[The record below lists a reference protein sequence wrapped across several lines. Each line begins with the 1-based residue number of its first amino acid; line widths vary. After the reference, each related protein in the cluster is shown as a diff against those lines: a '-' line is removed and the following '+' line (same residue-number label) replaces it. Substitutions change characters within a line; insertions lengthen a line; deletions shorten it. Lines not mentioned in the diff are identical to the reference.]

1 MKHFTV
7 CPVGQCGKHCGQICP
22 QSINK
27 TYSNTFRAHL
37 FIIPILLLSMS
48 LSILR
53 SNHTILNPHASS
65 PQAESLIWQ
74 NQVALR
80 SAIEDN
86 KDMLSME

>member
-1 MKHFTV
+1 
-7 CPVGQCGKHCGQICP
+7 
-22 QSINK
+22 
-27 TYSNTFRAHL
+27 
-37 FIIPILLLSMS
+37 MS